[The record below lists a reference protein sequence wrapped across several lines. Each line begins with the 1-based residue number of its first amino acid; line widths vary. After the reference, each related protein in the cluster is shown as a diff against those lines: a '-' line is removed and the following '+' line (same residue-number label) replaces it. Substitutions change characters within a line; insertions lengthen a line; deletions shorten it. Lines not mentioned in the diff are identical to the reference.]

1 MNNDVKKEKLEVK
14 DLILIGVMAILLYAC
29 MFVVVLILGMNPV
42 TYLFAPAISGIP
54 AGIVMML
61 LLSKAPKKG
70 TFFLASTVVA
80 VFFWIMGRL
89 PLDVIT
95 MLFCGLIGELLY
107 GVLGRR
113 SFRGMAVA
121 HAVYTCGLT
130 LVAFI
135 SVVLLK
141 DAFAEAFAMYG
152 ESYISKIIELVTP
165 LSLAELCLLS
175 AFCGIIGAYIGKILL
190 KKHFEKAGVL

>member
-14 DLILIGVMAILLYAC
+14 DLVLIGIMAILLYAC
-29 MFVVVLILGMNPV
+29 MFAVVLFLGMNPV
-42 TYLFAPAISGIP
+42 TYLFAPGISGIP

-70 TFFLASTVVA
+70 AFFLASAVVA
-80 VFFWIMGRL
+80 VFFLMMGRL

-95 MLFCGLIGELLY
+95 MLLCGLIGELLY
-107 GVLGRR
+107 GALGRK
-113 SFRGMAVA
+113 SFRGMAAA

-135 SVVLLK
+135 SVVFLK

-152 ESYISKIIELVTP
+152 ESYISKLIALVTP
-165 LSLAELCLLS
+165 LSLAGLCLFS
-175 AFCGIIGAYIGKILL
+175 VICGVIGAFIGKLLL

>member
-107 GVLGRR
+107 GALGRK
-113 SFRGMAVA
+113 SFRGMAMA

>member
-54 AGIVMML
+54 AG
-61 LLSKAPKKG
+61 
-70 TFFLASTVVA
+70 T
-80 VFFWIMGRL
+80 
-89 PLDVIT
+89 
-95 MLFCGLIGELLY
+95 
-107 GVLGRR
+107 
-113 SFRGMAVA
+113 
-121 HAVYTCGLT
+121 VYTCGLT

-165 LSLAELCLLS
+165 LSLAGLCLLS

>member
-29 MFVVVLILGMNPV
+29 MFVVVLILGMNPL

-70 TFFLASTVVA
+70 TFFLAASVVA
-80 VFFWIMGRL
+80 VFFLIMGRL

-95 MLFCGLIGELLY
+95 MVVCGLIGELLY
-107 GVLGRR
+107 GALGRK
-113 SFRGMAVA
+113 SFRGMAMA

-165 LSLAELCLLS
+165 LSLAGLCLLS

>member
-29 MFVVVLILGMNPV
+29 MFVVVLILGMNPL

-107 GVLGRR
+107 GALGRK
-113 SFRGMAVA
+113 SFRGMAMA

-165 LSLAELCLLS
+165 LSLAGLCLLS